1 MHKLLWSNKD
11 HKVNLHDPLLEGG
24 DRDNSSKYQSR
35 NKNADIME
43 N

>member
-24 DRDNSSKYQSR
+24 GRDKYQSR
-35 NKNADIME
+35 NKNADIMD